1 MVIPSRPQVF
11 KTKSSLLS
19 MGGERMALRHF
30 QESSI
35 IHQHSKEL
43 PHPPYPSVG
52 NVKTPTV
59 FLKQFNVWN
68 GDHKI

>member
-19 MGGERMALRHF
+19 MGEERMALRHF
-30 QESSI
+30 QESNTI
-35 IHQHSKEL
+35 RQRSKEL

-59 FLKQFNVWN
+59 FLQPVECLELRP
-68 GDHKI
+68 